1 MGQRKNA
8 ENKLK
13 TRKKHSKNTKTGQ
26 KSTEKCLLQEFFDAE
41 KALCSKRFRD
51 FGGMLKSLGKSQ
63 NNLGSLVQ
71 MQQKTRSKPIV
82 SNAFFVK
89 IGGEEGI
96 RTLVRFNPQT
106 DFESMRLLSTCL
118 PTVPHSAEKNKAT
131 QGLLGQNDL
140 KRNCSG
146 RFEYYQHLSISL
158 ENPENRRDVRRDAL
172 LFFMSGNTA
181 FEPIGNIFYQG
192 VTMKV
197 NEFELESLPET
208 LSMEQI
214 RLICHV
220 SKLTARFYVKSGL
233 IKNKNSGKQTRCYS
247 VAREDFL
254 KFIEEYKEDP
264 SRFIPPPDWYKS
276 AGHTKAKKRRKPI
289 PQQAEEYCKYLYY
302 NKLLKDFPDVMEV
315 EEVAEITG
323 YCVNTLR
330 RWCKKGHLKP
340 IMLRPKFLFPKPYV
354 LELLTS
360 EFYENISTKSYTHA
374 MHLNNIYKE
383 YTELHTEKENEN
395 EN

>member
-1 MGQRKNA
+1 
-8 ENKLK
+8 
-13 TRKKHSKNTKTGQ
+13 
-26 KSTEKCLLQEFFDAE
+26 
-41 KALCSKRFRD
+41 
-51 FGGMLKSLGKSQ
+51 
-63 NNLGSLVQ
+63 
-71 MQQKTRSKPIV
+71 
-82 SNAFFVK
+82 
-89 IGGEEGI
+89 
-96 RTLVRFNPQT
+96 
-106 DFESMRLLSTCL
+106 
-118 PTVPHSAEKNKAT
+118 
-131 QGLLGQNDL
+131 
-140 KRNCSG
+140 
-146 RFEYYQHLSISL
+146 
-158 ENPENRRDVRRDAL
+158 
-172 LFFMSGNTA
+172 MSGNTA

-197 NEFELESLPET
+197 NEFELENLPET

-302 NKLLKDFPDVMEV
+302 SKLLKDYPDVMEV
-315 EEVAEITG
+315 DEVAEITG
-323 YCVNTLR
+323 YRVNTLR
-330 RWCKKGHLKP
+330 SWCKKGHLKP

-360 EFYENISTKSYTHA
+360 DFYENISAKSYTHA
-374 MHLNNIYKE
+374 EHLNNIYKE

>member
-1 MGQRKNA
+1 
-8 ENKLK
+8 
-13 TRKKHSKNTKTGQ
+13 
-26 KSTEKCLLQEFFDAE
+26 
-41 KALCSKRFRD
+41 
-51 FGGMLKSLGKSQ
+51 
-63 NNLGSLVQ
+63 
-71 MQQKTRSKPIV
+71 
-82 SNAFFVK
+82 
-89 IGGEEGI
+89 
-96 RTLVRFNPQT
+96 
-106 DFESMRLLSTCL
+106 MRLLSTCL
-118 PTVPHSAEKNKAT
+118 PTVPHSTEKIKAT
-131 QGLLGQNDL
+131 QGLLGLNDL
-140 KRNCSG
+140 KMNCSG

-197 NEFELESLPET
+197 NEFELENLPET

-302 NKLLKDFPDVMEV
+302 NKLLKDYPDVMEV
-315 EEVAEITG
+315 DEVAEITG

-360 EFYENISTKSYTHA
+360 EFYENISAKSYTHA